1 MAALPQPPVGRAW
14 GTRRGAFVLGGEVYG
29 LKNLSALQALALRH
43 HYPQFMLRPT
53 SPQRPSLEIS
63 LRAWLHPL
71 VNPIAV
77 TAHGQYAPI
86 LTHSLS
92 RITITG
98 ANFQAQIDRNKAAR
112 TTLALRQ
119 GAPAAHLNAID
130 NVLRVVAAYRALS
143 VQGLLLHSAGL
154 VLKDRRAYLCIGH
167 SGVGKTTLSQKART
181 AGVSILS
188 DDINIVSPSGAGS
201 FHAYP
206 VPFTGALGRTATR
219 LAPSGY
225 PLAGLFFLE
234 QGSATRA
241 HALSKA
247 AAVARLVAS
256 SPFVNADPYLSFA
269 LLQTA
274 AALARQV
281 PTRTLMSR
289 REDDFT
295 PIHTLLRELNDGY

>member
-1 MAALPQPPVGRAW
+1 MAALPQPPIGRAW
-14 GTRRGAFVLGGEVYG
+14 GTRRGALVLGGEVYG

-53 SPQRPSLEIS
+53 SPQRPALEIS
-63 LRAWLHPL
+63 LCAWLHPPT
-71 VNPIAV
+71 NPIAV
-77 TAHGQYAPI
+77 TARGQYAPI
-86 LTHSLS
+86 LTHSPS

-98 ANFQAQIDRNKAAR
+98 VNFQAQIDRNKAAR
-112 TTLALRQ
+112 ATLSLRQ
-119 GAPAAHLNAID
+119 GTPAAHLNAID

-154 VLKDRRAYLCIGH
+154 VLKDRRAYLFIGH
-167 SGVGKTTLSQKART
+167 SGVGKTTLSRKART
-181 AGVSILS
+181 VGVSILS
-188 DDINIVSPSGAGS
+188 DDINIVSPSGTES
-201 FHAYP
+201 FQAYP
-206 VPFTGALGRTATR
+206 VPFTGALGQTATR
-219 LAPSGY
+219 QAPSGY

-234 QGSATRA
+234 QGSATHV

-247 AAVARLVAS
+247 AAVARLVAA

-274 AALARQV
+274 AAVARQV
-281 PTRTLMSR
+281 PTQTLVSR

-295 PIHTLLRELNDGY
+295 PIHALLRELTDV